1 MSACIKTGSGKKIG
15 EGVIV
20 SSHNKRLVDEI
31 LFEVVHNSP
40 LECEELSFTQ
50 VIILL
55 SLSDQ
60 LL

>member
-1 MSACIKTGSGKKIG
+1 MSAHIEIGSGKQIG

-40 LECEELSFTQ
+40 LECEGTRLYP
-50 VIILL
+50 
-55 SLSDQ
+55 SDNSSQ
-60 LL
+60 P